1 MVGADQ
7 PLTAYRVIM
16 TVEDTPDRNRG
27 RARSRGRVRSWL
39 AVGGGVLVVAFLVFQ
54 LFGLDLTD
62 WFGTEEAQEPERQD
76 TSLADCRGN
85 ADPGERIECRMVFI
99 YDALDEYWLEHY
111 PQEGYTS
118 PGMDLYSGGVS
129 TSCGQ
134 AVSGTGLFYCPEE
147 EGIYLET
154 EFFEALHAE
163 FGAAQGPLAEMF
175 LVAHL
180 WGHHLQSL
188 SGILGHLDG
197 TTPVANSDV
206 SRVELQADCLA
217 GAWAADA
224 NARTDS
230 RGDAFLGQFT
240 ESELSDAIGA
250 VQRVAE
256 EHLTDEVEQALP
268 ERGAQASAGQ
278 RQDWFSTG
286 YESGAEECD
295 TFAVS
300 DSEL

>member
-1 MVGADQ
+1 
-7 PLTAYRVIM
+7 
-16 TVEDTPDRNRG
+16 
-27 RARSRGRVRSWL
+27 
-39 AVGGGVLVVAFLVFQ
+39 VLVVAFLVFQ

-62 WFGTEEAQEPERQD
+62 WFGTEEAPEVERQD

-129 TSCGQ
+129 TACGQ
-134 AVSGTGLFYCPEE
+134 AAGGTGLFYCPEE
-147 EGIYLET
+147 EGIYVET

-180 WGHHLQSL
+180 WGHHVQSL

-197 TTPVANSDV
+197 TGPQAESDV
-206 SRVELQADCLA
+206 TRVELQADCLA

-224 NARTDS
+224 NASTDS
-230 RGDAFLGQFT
+230 RGNAFLGQFT
-240 ESELSDAIGA
+240 ESELRDAIGA
-250 VQRVAE
+250 GQRVAQE
-256 EHLTDEVEQALP
+256 QLTDEVEHALP
-268 ERGAQASAGQ
+268 ERGAQVSAGQ
-278 RQDWFSTG
+278 RQDWFTNG
-286 YESGAEECD
+286 YESGAEACD